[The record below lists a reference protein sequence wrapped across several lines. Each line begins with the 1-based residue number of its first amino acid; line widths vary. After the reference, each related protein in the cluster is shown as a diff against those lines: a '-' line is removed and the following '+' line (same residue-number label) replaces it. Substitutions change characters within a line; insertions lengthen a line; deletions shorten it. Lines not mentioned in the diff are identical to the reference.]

1 MSQEMKDFVGV
12 TDNDWFARV
21 TLLKQDWPKAH
32 GLRHKAIKSNWA
44 KASMGEW
51 DKGVTCPFGPF

>member
-1 MSQEMKDFVGV
+1 MKKE
-12 TDNDWFARV
+12 WF
-21 TLLKQDWPKAH
+21 KAK
-32 GLRHKAIKSNWA
+32 GSRLKAIKSNWA